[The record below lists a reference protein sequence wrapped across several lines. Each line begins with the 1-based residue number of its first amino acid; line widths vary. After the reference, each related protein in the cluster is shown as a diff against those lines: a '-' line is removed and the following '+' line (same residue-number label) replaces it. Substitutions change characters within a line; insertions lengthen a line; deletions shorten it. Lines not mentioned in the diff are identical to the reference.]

1 MSLHITKDICLADEE
16 IQISQIRAQGPGG
29 QNVNK
34 VASAIH
40 LRFAIRD
47 SSLPLEVQNRLLTRS
62 YQRIT
67 DQGDIVIKAS
77 RYRTREQNLEDAK
90 NRLAE
95 LIREALHTPKKRRP
109 TRASR
114 ASKTRRLESKTKRSR
129 TKQMRKKITGE

>member
-62 YQRIT
+62 AQRIT
-67 DQGDIVIKAS
+67 DQSDIVIKAS